1 MAIYGTK
8 EYWAEEVA
16 KAEARVELL
25 TYGAVKKIS
34 NMQGKM
40 DEAKE
45 LNTICQAYTEA
56 YAELETARRG
66 YNERCGNESDS

>member
-1 MAIYGTK
+1 MSIYGTK
-8 EYWAEEVA
+8 EYWAEEVV

-34 NMQGKM
+34 DMYGKM

-45 LNTICQAYTEA
+45 LNAICQTYTEA
-56 YAELETARRG
+56 YDDLEKARRS
-66 YNERCGNESDS
+66 YNERCSNESGS